1 LIQAAA
7 LGPRAEKA
15 SRSRAPDDRMTEGL
29 IQTDKQGDDRQSLLE
44 TLEAIV
50 IAFVLAFIFRAFIVE
65 AFVIPTGSMAPT
77 LYGAHAE
84 VVCGD
89 CGEKFA
95 VGAEDKSPERC
106 VCPNCFLSQDITNRR
121 PYSGDR
127 LLVLKYLYDFQAPH
141 RWDVLVFHNPNN
153 PAENYIKR
161 LVALPGETIELIDGN
176 VTINGRIAHKTDR
189 AQDALWQLVHDTNYQ
204 PHRADWRPRWA
215 GDAEWRGQEAG
226 FFMDKAP
233 ANGKT
238 AWLEYRHWVPRGDH
252 EYVLSNIMDF
262 YGYDSALMMGNE
274 VCTDL
279 AVKSS
284 VTVRDRMS
292 VVVIELRA
300 LKDVFRFELTAVG
313 SQAPSRISINN
324 AVVAQ
329 SADGVLPVGK
339 AVVVQAANVDHK
351 VMLRVNGGRPLK
363 AVSPDLET
371 TVEGDVCY
379 VPRSVTTLERKNF
392 ESPDLLEPKY
402 LATEVKVG
410 AQSGPVDLAYLRLDR
425 DVYYTNQFRPGS
437 QENPFALEAKE
448 YFVLGDNSPRS
459 ADSRLWNLER
469 PVVPQRNLVGKAF
482 FVYWPAAGWRSGIP
496 VAPDPTGW
504 RLVH

>member
-1 LIQAAA
+1 M
-7 LGPRAEKA
+7 AE
-15 SRSRAPDDRMTEGL
+15 GF
-29 IQTDKQGDDRQSLLE
+29 IQTDKQGNDRQSILE

-50 IAFVLAFIFRAFIVE
+50 IAFVLAFVFRAFIVE

-77 LYGAHAE
+77 LYGAHDE
-84 VVCGD
+84 VVCSD
-89 CGEKFA
+89 CGYRFA
-95 VGAEDKSPERC
+95 VGAEDPPPDRC

-127 LLVLKYLYDFQAPH
+127 LLVLKYLYDFQPPK
-141 RWDVLVFHNPNN
+141 RWDVLVFHYPKNPS
-153 PAENYIKR
+153 ENYIKR
-161 LVALPGETIELIDGN
+161 LAALPGETLELVDGN
-176 VTINGRIAHKTDR
+176 VTINTRIAHKPDR
-189 AQDALWQLVHDTNYQ
+189 AQDALWQLVHDTTYQ
-204 PHRADWRPRWA
+204 PQRADWKPRWIS
-215 GDAEWRGQEAG
+215 DAEWRGQGAG
-226 FFMDKAP
+226 FFLDQVP

-252 EYVLSNIMDF
+252 GYVLSNIMDF
-262 YGYDSALMMGNE
+262 YGYDSALMMGNV

-284 VTVRDRMS
+284 VTARDRMS
-292 VVVIELRA
+292 AVVIELRA
-300 LKDVFRFELTAVG
+300 YKDLFRFELTAVG
-313 SQAPSRISINN
+313 SQTPSRISINN

-329 SADGVLPVGK
+329 SADGILPVGK
-339 AVVVQAANVDHK
+339 AALVQVANVDHK

-363 AVSPDLET
+363 AVSADLET
-371 TVEGDVCY
+371 TDEGDVCY
-379 VPRSVTTLERKNF
+379 VPRPLTSVERESFNSPERLEARN
-392 ESPDLLEPKY
+392 
-402 LATEVKVG
+402 LATEVKIG
-410 AQSGPVDLAYLRLDR
+410 ARGGLVNLAYLRLDR

-437 QENPFALEAKE
+437 QGSPFTLETKE

-459 ADSRLWNLER
+459 ADSRLWALDR

-482 FVYWPAAGWRSGIP
+482 FVYWPAAGWRAGIP